1 MMTAI
6 AAVRHKLKVDAMH
19 ENDENWQKFTTLAI
33 IIALFFILM
42 LSDRQVGMPHDGRCC
57 NAIER
62 IP

>member
-1 MMTAI
+1 LTKNGKI
-6 AAVRHKLKVDAMH
+6 EKD
-19 ENDENWQKFTTLAI
+19 DENWQKFTTLAI